1 MPRDFRLYLD
11 DILDAVHQIRT
22 YLSDVDE
29 EAFARDRKTQ
39 DAVIR
44 NLEIIGEAAGNL
56 PEQFQM
62 AAPEIDWR
70 KMKGL
75 RNILIHEYF
84 GINLPII
91 WDVVQNKLGPLET
104 VCRKLLE
111 KAAQPDDKEVG

>member
-1 MPRDFRLYLD
+1 MLKDFRLYLD
-11 DILDAVHQIRT
+11 DILDAVQQIRT
-22 YLSDVDE
+22 YLADLSE
-29 EAFARDRKTQ
+29 EAFTTDRKTQ

-56 PEQFQM
+56 PEQIQE

-70 KMKGL
+70 KIKGL

-91 WDVVQNKLGPLET
+91 WDVVQNKQGPLET
-104 VCRKLLE
+104 ACRKLVE
-111 KAAQPDDKEVG
+111 KGAGPDDK

>member
-11 DILDAVHQIRT
+11 DILEAIHQIRT
-22 YLSDVDE
+22 YITDPDE
-29 EAFARDRKTQ
+29 DAFARDRKTQ

-56 PEQFQM
+56 PDQFQKL
-62 AAPEIDWR
+62 APEIDWR
-70 KMKGL
+70 KIKGL

-104 VCRKLLE
+104 TCRKLAE
-111 KAAQPDDKEVG
+111 KAAEPE